1 MKDLLTFLQALK
13 ENNTREWFQ
22 ENKVRYDIINQQHQA
37 FVGQLIQNIS
47 IFDTNI
53 ALLKPK
59 DCVFRIYR
67 DVRFSANKAP
77 YKTAIGAV
85 FSKGGRK
92 SGNAGYYLHLEPD
105 NSFIGGGIW
114 RPDSAALKS
123 IRYEIFNSPD
133 ELKTI
138 VNEPSFKN
146 IFDGLEGEK
155 LQRPPKDFPADFE
168 HIDML
173 KHKSYIVSHPLSN
186 DQVSHPDLLADCSK
200 IFHVMKPFISFLNR
214 AIENA

>member
-22 ENKVRYDIINQQHQA
+22 ENKTWYDNINRRHQA
-37 FVGQLIQNIS
+37 FVEQLIQNIS
-47 IFDTNI
+47 NFDTDI
-53 ALLKPK
+53 GLLKPK

-67 DVRFSANKAP
+67 DVRFSANKDP

-114 RPDSAALKS
+114 RPEPTALKS

-133 ELKTI
+133 ELNAI
-138 VNEPSFKN
+138 LNEPSFKSL
-146 IFDGLEGEK
+146 FDRLEGEK

-168 HIDML
+168 YIDIV

-186 DQVSHPDLLADCSK
+186 EQVDHPDLAAKCSN
-200 IFHVMKPFISFLNR
+200 IFQVMKPFISFLNR
-214 AIENA
+214 AIENV